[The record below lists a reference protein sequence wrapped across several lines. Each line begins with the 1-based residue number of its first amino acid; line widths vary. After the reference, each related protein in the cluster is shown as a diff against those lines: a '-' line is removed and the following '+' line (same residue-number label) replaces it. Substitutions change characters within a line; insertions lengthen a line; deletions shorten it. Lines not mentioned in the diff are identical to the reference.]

1 MVNTRWKI
9 AVLAILMSILTW
21 YLVTGRDL
29 VETWVEFPLEIVN
42 PPQGMIIRSGM
53 ISKVSA
59 RIRGPKGLI
68 RNLDTKKTA
77 YSLDTSGLTVGINPI
92 AISADK
98 LSLGSALEV
107 VEVNPS
113 VIKLDVD
120 MYVKKQVEVI
130 PRWKGELD
138 RDYTLESKVADPA
151 EITLRGPASILK
163 KVTQVRTQTITLDS
177 DTPQNWKG
185 DVPLELPDEVE
196 ATPGTVSVS
205 LDFAVKK
212 AKMWVKVP
220 LYILGPEE
228 VDFTASQNFVR
239 LYVEGPKPFFRK
251 SGFRNEITASIDI
264 NGTIP
269 IGKNT
274 VPYDVSVPS
283 GCIVTK
289 KNPEKITVT
298 ISRQNPNGH

>member
-9 AVLAILMSILTW
+9 AILALLMSLLTW

-59 RIRGPKGLI
+59 RVRGPKGLI
-68 RNLDTKKTA
+68 RNLDTKKMA

-120 MYVKKQVEVI
+120 MYVKKQVKVI
-130 PRWKGELD
+130 PTWKGELD

-163 KVTQVRTQTITLDS
+163 KITQVRTQTITLDS
-177 DTPQNWKG
+177 DTPQDWKG
-185 DVPLELPDEVE
+185 DVPLKLPDEVE

-205 LDFAVKK
+205 LDFAVKNV
-212 AKMWVKVP
+212 KMWVKVP

-228 VDFTASQNFVR
+228 VEFTANQNFVR

-264 NGTIP
+264 NATIP
-269 IGKNT
+269 SGKNT

-298 ISRQNPNGH
+298 ISRHNPKSH